1 MTGFI
6 DTNIFIYA
14 STAHPEFG
22 PIARSILD
30 RVHKGEKAVT
40 STMVLSEVAWVLEA
54 KGVQS
59 QIKPTL
65 ERISSINNLEVV
77 GFSLDDMFVAS
88 TYLTKYGLDFNDA
101 VNLSIMTR
109 SNLSLCYT
117 NDKKHLGKVDLIET
131 RFE

>member
-1 MTGFI
+1 M
-6 DTNIFIYA
+6 
-14 STAHPEFG
+14 
-22 PIARSILD
+22 
-30 RVHKGEKAVT
+30 
-40 STMVLSEVAWVLEA
+40 LES

-77 GFSLDDMFVAS
+77 GFSLDDMFVAA

-101 VNLSIMTR
+101 VNLSIITR
-109 SNLSLCYT
+109 LNLPLCYT
-117 NDKKHLGKVDLIET
+117 NDKIHLGKIDLVET